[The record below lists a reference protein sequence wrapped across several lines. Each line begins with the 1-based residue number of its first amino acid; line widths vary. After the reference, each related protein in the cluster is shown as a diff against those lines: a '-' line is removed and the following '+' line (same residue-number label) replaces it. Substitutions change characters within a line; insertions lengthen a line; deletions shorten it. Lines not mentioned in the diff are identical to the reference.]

1 MVLIPDTSVSFQHN
15 SNVLLGVIIDVSD
28 SMRKSWRNTDGRKLP
43 RIKVI
48 SDTLNRKIGE
58 AQSKSAIQ
66 KNSLDHIEVFCL
78 GFGFRYP
85 LYIEQDITIVERDQP
100 LKKKEKIDVIDL
112 ICDLLALSEILPSQE
127 KLLEFKEQLSQKWQ
141 HCTKEILDQSVIV
154 EDVFGELVD
163 YLQGELYNTAMQKHQ
178 RSLLYNLSRHKLI
191 HRFHWLSHFLEE
203 SIKNKEENITT
214 TSQIAAQQ
222 YTDEILRKTD
232 RDFTSNAEKY
242 VSLIQ
247 GHLEKFIQAYAA
259 STLQAFALGF
269 TAVEIVDD
277 LDEKLALSIAEQIYA
292 ELSAEVKH
300 HIEMTLALYLQKLLL
315 ARRRI
320 AAKLDKKEVQRLTKR
335 FVQKY
340 GWDFLKPLIEET
352 VYKMF
357 SQHFESEA
365 KKSFSHWI
373 RLASAREV
381 VRPLTTLSTMLPNI
395 LEEYIYSEEVMFGT
409 TPFRQALD
417 RAAVR
422 FVDEAYKDHKK
433 VLMIISDGE
442 FREETEVMV
451 SANLLKKRGVTIIS
465 CLIHDRNLLS
475 QFTMQAPKKWPSG
488 AKRMLAIASEI
499 SDPVDVS
506 NNSGKEP
513 LMRALTGKKLC
524 YQINHSDILDDLIEN
539 ILLEKY
545 RAIRK

>member
-1 MVLIPDTSVSFQHN
+1 MTLTPDTSVSLQQD
-15 SNVLLGVIIDVSD
+15 SRVLLGVIIDVSD
-28 SMRKSWRNTDGRKLP
+28 SMRKNWRNADSKRLS

-48 SDTLNRKIGE
+48 SDTLNRKIKE
-58 AQSKSAIQ
+58 VQSKSRIQ
-66 KNSLDHIEVFCL
+66 KSSLDHIDVFCL

-85 LYIEQDITIVERDQP
+85 LYIEHDITIVEQDQP
-100 LKKKEKIDVIDL
+100 LKKKEKIDVVDL

-127 KLLEFKEQLSQKWQ
+127 KLLEFKEQLNHKWQ
-141 HCTKEILDQSVIV
+141 YCTKEILDQSVIV
-154 EDVFGELVD
+154 EDVFAELQE
-163 YLQGELYNTAMQKHQ
+163 YLQEKLYNTAMQKH
-178 RSLLYNLSRHKLI
+178 RKSLVYNLSHHSLT
-191 HRFHWLSHFLEE
+191 HRFRWLSQFLEE
-203 SIKNKEENITT
+203 GIKNREENITT
-214 TSQIAAQQ
+214 TSQIAAQE
-222 YTDEILRKTD
+222 YTDEIFRKTN
-232 RDFTSNAEKY
+232 RDFTNNAEKY

-247 GHLEKFIQAYAA
+247 GYLEKFIQSFAA

-269 TAVEIVDD
+269 TAVEIVDN

-292 ELSAEVKH
+292 ELSAEVRH
-300 HIEMTLALYLQKLLL
+300 HIEITLALYLQKLLL
-315 ARRRI
+315 ARRSI
-320 AAKLDKKEVQRLTKR
+320 SATLDTKEVQRLTRR

-352 VYKMF
+352 VYNMF

-381 VRPLTTLSTMLPNI
+381 IRPLTTLSNMLPNI

-422 FVDEAYKDHKK
+422 FIDEAYKDHKK

-451 SANLLKKRGVTIIS
+451 SADLLKKRGVTIIS
-465 CLIHDRNLLS
+465 CLIHDRNLLA
-475 QFTMQAPKKWPSG
+475 QFTKQAPKNWPSG
-488 AKRMLAIASEI
+488 AKRMLSLASEI
-499 SDPVDVS
+499 SDPINAS
-506 NNSGKEP
+506 NDSRKKP

-524 YQINHSDILDDLIEN
+524 YQINHSDILDDLLEN
-539 ILLEKY
+539 VLLEEY